1 MPQGKYLL
9 AIDQGTTSS
18 RAMVYHATDDQ
29 FEVAGRGQHEFDQHF
44 PDDGWVEHDPEDI
57 WQTTI
62 DACKDAIKDADIHA
76 SDLAG
81 IGITNQRE
89 TTVIWERDSG
99 KAIYPAIVWQDRR
112 TAAHCRE
119 LKDDGHE
126 ALVQEKTGLLLDPY
140 FSATKIQWILK
151 HVDGAKDRA
160 EAGELCFGTIDSFLL
175 WRLTEGE
182 VHATDA
188 TNASRTLLMN
198 LESREWDSELL
209 DLFDIPKALLPEIR
223 DNADHFGDVACST
236 LVPNSDSD
244 KTVPV
249 LAMIGDQQGALV
261 GQACFSQGQLK
272 STYGTGCF
280 ALVNTGDRPR
290 ISENRLL
297 STVAYQLKG
306 KPTYAL
312 EGSIFMAGAIVQW
325 LRDKLGMIEQ
335 AAETE
340 ALSEKVS
347 WQQTEML
354 IPAFTGLGAPY
365 WDPDARAAL
374 FGMTRDTGRSQI
386 AAAALR
392 SVALQTRDLLTAM
405 EDDGQEVDELRVDGG
420 MTENSWFLQ
429 ALSDMTGHPV
439 LRANTPETTVRGA
452 ALLAGLQ
459 AGIFSDLSD
468 IETLCRADDRWSP
481 ELDEKTRDKVYQRWL
496 AAVEKVR

>member
-1 MPQGKYLL
+1 MPQGRYIL
-9 AIDQGTTSS
+9 ALDQGTTSS
-18 RAMVYHATDDQ
+18 RAMVYHATDES
-29 FEVAGRGQHEFDQHF
+29 FEVVGRGQHEFDQHF

-57 WQTTI
+57 WQTTL
-62 DACKDAIKDADIHA
+62 DACKDAIEDADIDA

-99 KAIYPAIVWQDRR
+99 KPIYPAIVWQDRR
-112 TAAHCRE
+112 TAAYCRQ
-119 LKDDGHE
+119 LKDNQHE
-126 ALVQEKTGLLLDPY
+126 AMVQEHTGLLLDPY
-140 FSATKIQWILK
+140 FSGTKIHWILE
-151 HVDGAKDRA
+151 HVDGARKRA

-175 WRLTEGE
+175 WRLTDGK

-198 LESREWDSELL
+198 LETRAWDNELL
-209 DLFDIPKALLPEIR
+209 ALFDIPSALLPEIR

-236 LVPNSDSD
+236 LLSTSKSNAS
-244 KTVPV
+244 VPV
-249 LAMIGDQQGALV
+249 LAMIGDQQGALF
-261 GQACFSQGQLK
+261 GQACFSEGQMK

-290 ISENRLL
+290 VSENRLL
-297 STVAYQLKG
+297 STMAYQLEG

-325 LRDKLGMIEQ
+325 LRDKLGMINE

-340 ALSEKVS
+340 SLSEGVP
-347 WQQTEML
+347 WQQSEML

-365 WDPDARAAL
+365 WDPEARAAL

-392 SVALQTRDLLTAM
+392 SVTLQTRDLLKAM
-405 EDDGQEVDELRVDGG
+405 DDDGQPVDELRVDGG
-420 MTENSWFLQ
+420 MTENNWFMQ
-429 ALSDMTGHPV
+429 ALADMTGHPV
-439 LRANTPETTVRGA
+439 LRANTTETTVRGA

-459 AGIFSDLSD
+459 AGVFSGLKQ
-468 IETLCRADDRWSP
+468 IEALCRADDRWTP
-481 ELDEKTRDKVYQRWL
+481 DLDQETRDKVYARWL